1 MSDEVLSNDA
11 INDALVDL
19 MNSDGAP
26 QEELEEQPESEL
38 EGEEGEEEEGSE
50 EPESEEPSE
59 EEASE
64 EETEES
70 DLGTFTWSINGE
82 EVQITEEEAKNG
94 YLRQSDYTQK
104 TQEVGEQRKQHE
116 ADIAQL
122 NEARTATVKL
132 YETALVHAQAEL
144 APFASVDW
152 DALRNSDPYEAQE
165 QASLYMA
172 AQQKYNAVSESA
184 RQVQQQQAEEAHR
197 QLVAHVNSEKE
208 LLKAAIPEF
217 LDESTAKA
225 YQAKLSEYGA
235 SIGFTKEELGQAY
248 DHRQL
253 VLLDK
258 AQKYDELMSA
268 TTTTHDKKVKPKIGK
283 SLSSGV
289 QATKTT
295 RSAKAQSQRMD
306 SVKKA
311 GQRRSSTSTDAAATD
326 ALYHLLNQ

>member
-1 MSDEVLSNDA
+1 MSDEPMSNEA

-38 EGEEGEEEEGSE
+38 EGEEEEEEEQE
-50 EPESEEPSE
+50 ESG
-59 EEASE
+59 SE
-64 EETEES
+64 EETSEEEVSEEESEES
-70 DLGTFTWSINGE
+70 DLPTFTWTVNGE

-104 TQEVGEQRKQHE
+104 TQEVSDQRKQHE
-116 ADIAQL
+116 ADTAQL

-152 DALRNSDPYEAQE
+152 QALKDSDPYEAQE
-165 QASLYMA
+165 QASNYLA
-172 AQQKYNAVSESA
+172 AQQKYNAVA
-184 RQVQQQQAEEAHR
+184 TAAQQVQHQQAEEAHK
-197 QLVAHVNSEKE
+197 QLVAFVTNEKE

-217 LDESTAKA
+217 LDETTAKA
-225 YQAKLSEYGA
+225 YQTKLSEYGT
-235 SIGFTKEELGQAY
+235 SIGFTKEEMSQAY

-258 AQKYDELMSA
+258 AQKYDALMSE

-283 SLSSGV
+283 SLSSGT
-289 QATKTT
+289 QTTKAT
-295 RSAKAQSQRMD
+295 RSNKAQAKRLD
-306 SVKKA
+306 NVRKA
-311 GQRRSSTSTDAAATD
+311 GSRRSSTSTDAAAVD
-326 ALYHLLNQ
+326 ALYHLLN